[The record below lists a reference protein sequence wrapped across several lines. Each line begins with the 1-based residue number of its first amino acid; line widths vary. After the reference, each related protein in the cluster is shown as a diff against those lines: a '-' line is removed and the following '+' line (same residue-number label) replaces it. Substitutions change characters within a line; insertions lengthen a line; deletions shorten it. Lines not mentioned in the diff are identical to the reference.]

1 MLKQTLQEYYKYLGI
16 ERQLAKHTL
25 DNYQRDLNKLAVW
38 LDSQQCPGWERVTPQ
53 LLRHYLSQLKHDGL
67 DHRSIQRHLSS
78 IRSFYSFYCSKH
90 SSQQNPTLALQ
101 APKASKKLPQLL
113 DVDQIAQLLNTT
125 PDNPLLIRDHA
136 ILELFYSS
144 GLRLNELSQLDISGI
159 DLNQQQVTV
168 VGKGSKTRL
177 VPIGSYACNRLK
189 KWLTT
194 RSLLAKQGESALF
207 VSKLGSRISNRQIQN
222 RVKYF
227 AQLMG
232 LPGNLHPHMLRH
244 SFATH
249 LLEGSGNLRAI
260 QELLGHSDISTTQV
274 YTHVDFNQ
282 LSNVYD
288 SSHPRARR
296 KESST
301 SSNTNDN

>member
-1 MLKQTLQEYYKYLGI
+1 MLNQVLQAYYNYLSI

-25 DNYQRDLNKLAVW
+25 NNYQRDLNKLAAW
-38 LDSQQCPGWERVTPQ
+38 LDNQQCLSWEQITPQ
-53 LLRHYLSQLKHDGL
+53 QLRHYLSQLKHDGL

-78 IRSFYSFYCSKH
+78 IRSFYNFYCSKH
-90 SSQQNPTLALQ
+90 PSLQNPTVALQ
-101 APKASKKLPQLL
+101 APKAAKKLPQLL
-113 DVDQIAQLLNTT
+113 DVDQAAQLLNTT
-125 PDNPLLIRDHA
+125 PDDPLLIRDHA

-159 DLNQQQVTV
+159 DLSQQQTTV
-168 VGKGSKTRL
+168 VGKGNKTRL
-177 VPIGSYACNRLK
+177 VPIGSYACTCLK

-194 RSLLAKQGESALF
+194 RGQLAKQGEAALF
-207 VSKLGSRISNRQIQN
+207 VSKQGNRISNRQIQN
-222 RVKYF
+222 RVKHF

-249 LLEGSGNLRAI
+249 LLEGSGDLRAI

-282 LSNVYD
+282 LTNVYD

-296 KESST
+296 KKSST
-301 SSNTNDN
+301 SSNPNDN